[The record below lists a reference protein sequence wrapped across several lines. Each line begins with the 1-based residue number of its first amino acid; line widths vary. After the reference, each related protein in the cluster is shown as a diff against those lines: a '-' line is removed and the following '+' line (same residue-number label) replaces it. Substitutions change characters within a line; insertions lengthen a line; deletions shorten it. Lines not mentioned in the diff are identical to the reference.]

1 MKSVCL
7 KQPGEISLVD
17 IPRTERS
24 EGEILIKVRSAG
36 ICGSDIGAYKGVN
49 PLVSYPRIIGHEIA
63 GEVVEVP
70 DDEVGLMPGDRV
82 ILEPYVYCGHCYPCS
97 IGHTN
102 CCENLTVRGVHI
114 EGGMAEYVSHPRHL
128 LHKVPDSIPWN
139 LVPMAE
145 PLVISMHAVRQ
156 SETKAGEHVVI
167 FGAGQIGLLAAQ
179 YALTLGAIPII
190 VDPVDERLA
199 LARSLGITHTINPV
213 SSDALEAIKAITKGR
228 MAEVVIEASGAAP
241 AVRNALDY
249 VSYAGRIS
257 LVGWPKGDIAL
268 PTALIT
274 KKELTIRGSRNSVG
288 QFPESLRLI
297 AEGKVNVAALLTRT
311 VPFIELPATVK
322 DISEHPENFLK
333 VVGVFDL

>member
-17 IPRTERS
+17 IPLTTRGK
-24 EGEILIKVRSAG
+24 GEILLKVRSAG

-63 GEVVEVP
+63 GEVIEVP
-70 DDEVGLMPGDRV
+70 DDEVELIPGDRV

-128 LHKVPDSIPWN
+128 LHKVPDNIPWN

-145 PLVISMHAVRQ
+145 PLVISMHAVNQ
-156 SETKAGEHVVI
+156 SQTKAGEHVVI

-179 YALTLGAIPII
+179 YAQTLGAIAIV

-199 LARSLGITHTINPV
+199 LARSLGIAHTVNPV
-213 SSDALEAIKAITKGR
+213 SSDAQEAIKAITKGR

-241 AVRNALDY
+241 AIRNALDY

-257 LVGWPKGDIAL
+257 LVGWPKNDIAL

-297 AEGKVNVAALLTRT
+297 AEGKVNVEALLTRT
-311 VPFIELPATVK
+311 VSMDETPATVA
-322 DISEHPENFLK
+322 DIAEHPDKYLK
-333 VVGVFDL
+333 VTCVL

>member
-17 IPRTERS
+17 IPRPTRGQ
-24 EGEILIKVRSAG
+24 GEILLKVRSAG

-63 GEVVEVP
+63 GEVIEVP
-70 DDEVGLMPGDRV
+70 DDEVELIPGDRV

-128 LHKVPDSIPWN
+128 LHKVPDNIPWN

-145 PLVISMHAVRQ
+145 PLVIAMHAVKQ
-156 SETKAGEHVVI
+156 AEVKAGQHVVNT
-167 FGAGQIGLLAAQ
+167 GAGQIGLLAAQ
-179 YALTLGAIPII
+179 FALVVGAVPII

-199 LARSLGITHTINPV
+199 LARSLGVTHTINPV
-213 SSDALEAIKAITKGR
+213 SADAVAGILSITQGR
-228 MAEVVIEASGAAP
+228 MAEAVIECSGAAP
-241 AVRNALDY
+241 AIRGAVDY
-249 VSYAGRIS
+249 VSYAGHIA
-257 LVGWPKGDIAL
+257 LVGWPKSDIPM
-268 PTALIT
+268 PTALFT

-297 AEGKVNVAALLTRT
+297 AEGKINVAALLTKSVAIDET
-311 VPFIELPATVK
+311 PATVV
-322 DISEHPENFLK
+322 DIAEHPERYLK
-333 VVGVFDL
+333 VTCVF